1 MGQYISVLK
10 SHIRASDRRTR
21 DLKALEHK
29 PNSLADSPGSDSDSG
44 RPEQDLAVILR
55 PIITSFVSDI
65 GCVDPAPEPSEA
77 LWVAMRAYADQLGVN
92 YDKGTHSWNCFQMG
106 ITYSAACFPKHSLE
120 VQVYIGTYTWLGILI
135 DDETSKSPEDCSKF
149 IERFAAGEKQPTPLL
164 EGWAELMRLAYKY
177 WDPVVANFIVTAS
190 LNFVNANVLENR
202 HEFKKLKPTKGGKK
216 WPWFLRDKDG
226 VSDAYALFTF
236 PKDQYQDMSNYLEMI
251 PDMSCYL
258 ALTNDILSFYKEER
272 NGEVDNYIH
281 GRAWYE
287 NKEATQVLEDVI
299 SEVKEGVRRIRV
311 VLDGREPYLQAT
323 NDYMLGYVAFHK
335 FVRRYRLWE
344 VGLGE
349 HQA

>member
-1 MGQYISVLK
+1 MGHYISTLK
-10 SHIRASDRRTR
+10 SRIRASDRRTR
-21 DLKALEHK
+21 NLKALQHK
-29 PNSLADSPGSDSDSG
+29 PNSLADSPGFDSDSG
-44 RPEQDLAVILR
+44 RPEQDLTAILR

-65 GCVDPAPEPSEA
+65 GCIDPAPEPSEA

-106 ITYSAACFPKHSLE
+106 ITYSAACLPKHSLE

-202 HEFKKLKPTKGGKK
+202 QEFKKLKPTKGGKK
-216 WPWFLRDKDG
+216 WPWFMRDKDG

-272 NGEVDNYIH
+272 NGEVDNYVH

-299 SEVKEGVRRIRV
+299 GEVKEGVRRIRV

-323 NDYMLGYVAFHK
+323 NDYILGYVAFHK
-335 FVRRYRLWE
+335 LVRRYRLWE

-349 HQA
+349 HRA

>member
-1 MGQYISVLK
+1 MGQYISTFK
-10 SHIRASDRRTR
+10 IHIRALGRRTR

-44 RPEQDLAVILR
+44 RPEQDLAAILR
-55 PIITSFVSDI
+55 PTITSFVSDI
-65 GCVDPAPEPSEA
+65 GCIDPAPEPSEA
-77 LWVAMRAYADQLGVN
+77 LWVAMRAYADQLG
-92 YDKGTHSWNCFQMG
+92 
-106 ITYSAACFPKHSLE
+106 ACFPRHSLE

-149 IERFAAGEKQPTPLL
+149 IERFASGEKQPTPLL

-202 HEFKKLKPTKGGKK
+202 QEFKKLKPTKGGKK

-251 PDMSCYL
+251 PDMSCFL
-258 ALTNDILSFYKEER
+258 ALTNDILS
-272 NGEVDNYIH
+272 
-281 GRAWYE
+281 
-287 NKEATQVLEDVI
+287 
-299 SEVKEGVRRIRV
+299 
-311 VLDGREPYLQAT
+311 
-323 NDYMLGYVAFHK
+323 
-335 FVRRYRLWE
+335 
-344 VGLGE
+344 
-349 HQA
+349 